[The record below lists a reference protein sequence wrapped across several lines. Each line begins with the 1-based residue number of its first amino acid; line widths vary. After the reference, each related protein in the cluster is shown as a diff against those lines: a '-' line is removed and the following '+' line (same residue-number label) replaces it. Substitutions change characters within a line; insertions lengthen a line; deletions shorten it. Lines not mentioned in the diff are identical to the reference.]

1 MQRSSLPRLLCVSLI
16 LAVLGGPFGPASLA
30 EAREPKRA
38 PPKTKKV
45 DAVSKKVADMLNA
58 ANEDINE
65 EKYAPALQKLNGIL
79 AMGEDKLNKH
89 EQALVHQSLGFV
101 YAQQEK
107 YRPAIAS
114 FNKAIAL
121 KSLPD
126 GTQLNLQY
134 NLGQLYLITE
144 QYDQGIAT
152 LLDWFQKAENPGAP
166 AYFMLANAYAQKED
180 YKKSLEWADQGLERM
195 DQPKEAWIRLV
206 VQLRLQLKRYKA
218 ALPALKQLV
227 TLFPKDTY
235 WMQLAAIYGELNQ
248 NQNSLVALEM
258 AGWQGYLDT
267 GREKER
273 LAQMYMFQEIPY
285 YAGKYLEPHLENGA
299 IESKRQNWE
308 LLGNAWTLSQEAERA
323 LPALKRAA
331 ELSDDGKTYLR
342 LGQLHLDGERW
353 KSAESDLRKAIDKGG
368 LKQNSGQARLLLGI
382 ALYNQGKLNSAKA
395 QFIRAKK
402 FDKTTKP
409 ASQWIRVIESD
420 IAVQLAQQ
428 QSDEAEAARQAAEAA
443 AEAEAEAEAEAAQ
456 DEAEQEAT
464 ESEPEEAAGE

>member
-121 KSLPD
+121 K
-126 GTQLNLQY
+126 
-134 NLGQLYLITE
+134 
-144 QYDQGIAT
+144 
-152 LLDWFQKAENPGAP
+152 
-166 AYFMLANAYAQKED
+166 MLANAYAQKED